1 MAYTKEMGLGAML
14 ILLVAA
20 VVILPM
26 VVRFID
32 RSEPHYVISGFQNM
46 ASAQGEGNPV
56 HVPAGATSTS
66 ASTYHPDVNTN
77 YLCRAPNGSSQPCP
91 EGTFCDGLTQSCV
104 PNYVGGNVPD
114 IGYFS

>member
-1 MAYTKEMGLGAML
+1 MAHTKAMGLGAML

-46 ASAQGEGNPV
+46 APAQGDGNSV
-56 HVPAGATSTS
+56 RVPAGATS
-66 ASTYHPDVNTN
+66 AAPAYQPDVNTN

-114 IGYFS
+114 VGYFS